1 MILNKGEMKILL
13 FGRSG
18 QIGRAILASL
28 PASAQVIAPGW
39 RAGPAGSN
47 HEATTS
53 APPRE
58 RWLADFQD
66 PAQLYE
72 RTLALAPDVIIN
84 AAAYTAVDEA
94 EDNETAAMLINAHA
108 PAALAQAAVRC
119 GALLIHFSSDYVFD
133 GSGTRP
139 WRESDQGC
147 PCNVYGQSKLAAD
160 LAIMGSGCRHLIWRT
175 SWVYASAGNGFLQT
189 IMRLARTRQ
198 TLSVVNDQIGA
209 PTDARLLAAI
219 TLDVLERYGRHPEHL
234 EDGLYHVA
242 AAGQTSW
249 FDYANRI
256 LVRMRARGVTLA
268 LERLLPVS
276 SQDYGSRAR
285 RPLNSRLDTARFLR
299 TFALPLPAWQ
309 AGVDAAVDRLCEDGM
324 RDQP

>member
-1 MILNKGEMKILL
+1 MKILL

-28 PASAQVIAPGW
+28 PASVQVVAPDW
-39 RAGPAGSN
+39 REVSAGSKK
-47 HEATTS
+47 EATTS
-53 APPRE
+53 APLGD

-66 PAQLYE
+66 PTQLYE
-72 RTLALAPDVIIN
+72 RVLAVAPDVIIN
-84 AAAYTAVDEA
+84 AAAYTAVDDA
-94 EDNETAAMLINAHA
+94 EDNETTAMQINAHA

-139 WRESDQGC
+139 WCETDQAR

-175 SWVYASAGNGFLQT
+175 SWVYAGAGNGFLQT

-198 TLSVVNDQIGA
+198 TLNVVSDQIGA
-209 PTDARLLAAI
+209 PTDARLLATI
-219 TLDVLERYGRHPEHL
+219 TLEVLKRYGRHPERL

-242 AAGQTSW
+242 AAGHTSW
-249 FDYANRI
+249 FDYADRI
-256 LVRMRARGVTLA
+256 LAQMRASGAVLA
-268 LERLLPVS
+268 LEHLLPVS

-285 RPLNSRLDTARFLR
+285 RPLNSRLDTAKFLC

-309 AGVDAAVDRLCEDGM
+309 TGVDAAVNQLCDDWM
-324 RDQP
+324 RDHS

>member
-28 PASAQVIAPGW
+28 PASAQVMAPDW
-39 RAGPAGSN
+39 RDGPAGRN
-47 HEATTS
+47 DEALMS
-53 APPRE
+53 VPLRE

-139 WRESDQGC
+139 WRETDQGR

-160 LAIMGSGCRHLIWRT
+160 LAIMASGCRHLIWRT
-175 SWVYASAGNGFLQT
+175 SWVYASAGNGFLQA
-189 IMRLARTRQ
+189 IMRLARARQ
-198 TLSVVNDQIGA
+198 TLNVVNDQIGA

-219 TLDVLERYGRHPEHL
+219 TLDALERYGQHPEHL

-249 FDYANRI
+249 FDYANHI
-256 LVRMRARGVTLA
+256 LARMRTRGATLT
-268 LERLLPVS
+268 LEQLLPVS

-285 RPLNSRLDTARFLR
+285 RPLNSRLNTAKFLR

-309 AGVDAAVDRLCEDGM
+309 AGVDAAVDRLCEDWR

>member
-1 MILNKGEMKILL
+1 MKILL

-28 PASAQVIAPGW
+28 PASAQVVAPDW
-39 RAGPAGSN
+39 RDVPAVPN
-47 HEATTS
+47 NDATTS
-53 APPRE
+53 APVRD
-58 RWLADFQD
+58 RWLANFQD
-66 PAQLYE
+66 PSQLYE
-72 RTLALAPDVIIN
+72 RALAQAPDVIIN

-94 EDNETAAMLINAHA
+94 EDNETAAMQINAHA
-108 PAALAQAAVRC
+108 PAALAQAAARC

-139 WRESDQGC
+139 WSETDQGR
-147 PCNVYGQSKLAAD
+147 PCNVYGHSKLAAD

-175 SWVYASAGNGFLQT
+175 SWIYASAGTGFLQT

-219 TLDVLERYGRHPEHL
+219 TCDVLERYGRHPEHV

-249 FDYANRI
+249 FGYADRI
-256 LVRMRARGVTLA
+256 LVRMRARGATLA
-268 LERLLPVS
+268 LEHLLPVS

-285 RPLNSRLDTARFLR
+285 RPLNSRLDTAKFLR